1 MHCSL
6 QNYSTRNL
14 ATSFTSCQRHWY
26 AALQH
31 ARVWMTSI
39 HWELFFL
46 QSLPYV
52 PPPKARRDEM
62 RKIVRSAAA
71 GVAPKESFPLGDDR
85 CYQTQKK
92 KETLEIGDTPR
103 QRAQFNNIWASSLR
117 SGANARRQ
125 ARKNKLARV
134 GNQKRGW
141 VSHFDIW
148 STLPLLSHSLYST
161 FHSTRHPITHYHS
174 AHLSCRLMIYARLT
188 VVRKWFFGGAK
199 EVFCSVYFLLYVP

>member
-6 QNYSTRNL
+6 QNYSTRNQ

-39 HWELFFL
+39 HWELSFL

-71 GVAPKESFPLGDDR
+71 GVAPKESFPLGDDLCDQIQR
-85 CYQTQKK
+85 KWK
-92 KETLEIGDTPR
+92 FSKREIHPGRESNSTV
-103 QRAQFNNIWASSLR
+103 
-117 SGANARRQ
+117 SGPKAFGQ
-125 ARKNKLARV
+125 ARTLGDMHERTNW
-134 GNQKRGW
+134 RGW
-141 VSHFDIW
+141 ETRKESGWAILTFDQRCLYYLIRYIIHFIQLDIPLHFIIPLIYRADLW
-148 STLPLLSHSLYST
+148 FTL
-161 FHSTRHPITHYHS
+161 
-174 AHLSCRLMIYARLT
+174 A
-188 VVRKWFFGGAK
+188 
-199 EVFCSVYFLLYVP
+199 

>member
-6 QNYSTRNL
+6 QNYSTRNQ

-39 HWELFFL
+39 HWELSFL

-71 GVAPKESFPLGDDR
+71 GVAPKESFPVW
-85 CYQTQKK
+85 
-92 KETLEIGDTPR
+92 I
-103 QRAQFNNIWASSLR
+103 AI
-117 SGANARRQ
+117 
-125 ARKNKLARV
+125 
-134 GNQKRGW
+134 
-141 VSHFDIW
+141 
-148 STLPLLSHSLYST
+148 
-161 FHSTRHPITHYHS
+161 
-174 AHLSCRLMIYARLT
+174 
-188 VVRKWFFGGAK
+188 
-199 EVFCSVYFLLYVP
+199 LYVHNVPVCCKIQNMSFASLFFIHVEKVVKIFAMCVSAPNLSSAKSNAAKRFRGEAKFVVT